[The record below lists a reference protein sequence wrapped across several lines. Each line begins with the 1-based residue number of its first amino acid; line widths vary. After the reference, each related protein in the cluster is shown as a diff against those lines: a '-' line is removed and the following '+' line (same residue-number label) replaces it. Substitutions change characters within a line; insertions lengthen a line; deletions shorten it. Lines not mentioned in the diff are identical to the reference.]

1 MNPQVVAAVIAAGV
15 SGLTLVGTLAAQSLG
30 RRATRRD
37 TEKTLEKQ
45 REHLDLTLAEQ
56 GRHLDRTLAEQGR
69 QLDRTLAEQRI
80 RTLNERFAM
89 AAGQLGNDKSAA
101 VRLAGV
107 YAMAALADDWGFS
120 KANQQA
126 CVDVLCGYLRM
137 PYERLIGEKDSVP
150 EQLAFRASREV
161 RGTVIRVITAH
172 LREDAAVSWQGLNF
186 DFTGAVF
193 DRSSFHGAEFSGGTV
208 SFAYARFSGG
218 TVNFYEAEFSGAVV
232 HFTGAKFTGG
242 GPEFLFAKFTGGTVD
257 FVDADFAGGT
267 VNFGGAKFSGG
278 TVSFNL
284 TKFSGGIVNFSLAEF
299 SGGTVHFARA
309 WFSGS
314 RVLFAD
320 AKFTGG
326 TVDFTDP
333 MDWSCPPEFP
343 WKGAPPSGVQLHSSG
358 AARLMAKAP

>member
-45 REHLDLTLAEQ
+45 REHLDRTLAEQ
-56 GRHLDRTLAEQGR
+56 SKHLDRTLAEQ
-69 QLDRTLAEQRI
+69 RT

-89 AAGQLGNDKSAA
+89 AAGQLGSDKSAA

-120 KANQQA
+120 KANQQT

-137 PYERLIGEKDSVP
+137 PYERLSSEKDSVP
-150 EQLAFRASREV
+150 EQLAFLASREV
-161 RGTVIRVITAH
+161 RGTVIRVITSH
-172 LREDAAVSWQGLNF
+172 LQEDAAVSWEGLNF
-186 DFTGAVF
+186 DFTGAIF
-193 DRSSFHGAEFSGGTV
+193 DRSSFHGARFSGGTV
-208 SFAYARFSGG
+208 HFAYAQFSSG
-218 TVNFYEAEFSGAVV
+218 TVNFYEAEFSGATV
-232 HFTGAKFTGG
+232 HFTGARFSAG

-257 FVDADFAGGT
+257 FVDANFADGT

-278 TVSFNL
+278 MVRFNL
-284 TKFSGGIVNFSLAEF
+284 AKFSGGIVNFSLAEF
-299 SGGTVHFARA
+299 SGGTVHFGGAQ
-309 WFSGS
+309 FSGS

-326 TVDFTDP
+326 TVVFTDP

-343 WKGAPPSGVQLHSSG
+343 WTGAPPSGVQLPS
-358 AARLMAKAP
+358 